1 MAMLQWDPLWEKRR
15 RWARRFTMT
24 VFFAFLVLGTP
35 NFVGCVL
42 HARVDSEVGVM
53 TYGLPLLIGI
63 VWGAPVLGASTLIWG
78 VGLWKAR
85 RRGETSSLTE
95 RVCFTAIA
103 TVLTIILVPLADQL
117 F

>member
-1 MAMLQWDPLWEKRR
+1 L
-15 RWARRFTMT
+15 
-24 VFFAFLVLGTP
+24 
-35 NFVGCVL
+35 
-42 HARVDSEVGVM
+42 
-53 TYGLPLLIGI
+53 
-63 VWGAPVLGASTLIWG
+63 
-78 VGLWKAR
+78 GLWKAR